1 MSITDII
8 RRLSPVSLTE
18 EQLGLMSGV
27 YEKLEQKNRVMNL
40 TAITTP
46 EEAAELHFADSLYAL
61 TEPRV
66 KGDILDVGS
75 GGGFPAFPVAIA
87 SGCFVTCLDSTA
99 KKLAFIKETARELGI
114 DNIDILCGR
123 AEELSRLEAH
133 REKYDAVLARG
144 VARLNVLCEW
154 CLPYVKPNGVFVALK
169 GVSGR
174 EEADEAA
181 NAIKTLGGRL
191 AYINEYTL
199 PASGHTHTLV
209 VIEKVARTP
218 KTYPRRNSLISKK
231 PL

>member
-1 MSITDII
+1 MALTDII
-8 RRLSPVSLTE
+8 RELSPVPLTAG
-18 EQLGLMSGV
+18 QLELMRGV
-27 YEKLEQKNRVMNL
+27 FEKLEEKNRVMNL

-46 EEAAELHFADSLYAL
+46 EDAAELHFVDSLYAL
-61 TEPRV
+61 TDTRV
-66 KGDILDVGS
+66 RGKVLDVGS

-87 SGCFVTCLDSTA
+87 SGCGMTCLDSTA
-99 KKLAFIKETARELGI
+99 KKLEFIKDTASSLGI
-114 DNIDILCGR
+114 SNIDTLCGR
-123 AEELSRLEAH
+123 AEELSLLAEY
-133 REKYDAVLARG
+133 REKYDAVLSRG

-154 CLPYVKPNGVFVALK
+154 CLPYVRPNGVFVALK
-169 GVSGR
+169 GSAGR

-209 VIEKVARTP
+209 VVEKIGRTP
-218 KTYPRRNSLISKK
+218 KEYPRRNSIISKK